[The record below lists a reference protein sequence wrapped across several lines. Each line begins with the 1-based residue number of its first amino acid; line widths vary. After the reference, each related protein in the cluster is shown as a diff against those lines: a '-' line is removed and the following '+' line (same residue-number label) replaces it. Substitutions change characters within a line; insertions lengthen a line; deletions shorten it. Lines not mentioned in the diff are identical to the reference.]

1 MAIEDYEWFKKLHE
15 DEKKLLIEK
24 FQGQRI
30 GPNFLDKKLDDTED
44 SIKYYE
50 IILEIL
56 ARYKVT
62 ADKQKLDNAI
72 NMIISYAQVPEKKYK
87 QEIIGKLNELGILE
101 SSVNIALY
109 SCYDELAPYMNADYS
124 DAKTTA
130 IKKIVAEVTNNSL
143 SKTRTSISETL
154 HTDETGA
161 KIIKETKDKDGIKF
175 EILDKKNDSQTIT
188 IPLINPNG
196 TLSKEYFEVIE
207 FDKDGKIIA
216 YTSPLFHIDNNS
228 YIVGSHGLGIKCTT
242 QLNLQWLQ
250 DNLAQRQ
257 EHKLNVSISG
267 SAAISTKKTPVSM
280 AEKSASTAP
289 IPTTPVAST
298 ASETEAASAGTNST
312 STETSSSTSIGTS
325 TEAKETKEIST
336 STENTSDALAE
347 QQKLVIAELEERVK
361 LQQEFS
367 ATFHDSMRQQSQE
380 MLSLLQEKAHAQT
393 EEKLARKDLEYKEL
407 ESRLKLSEQQ
417 KAFITEQFET
427 NSRDEILKYEELF
440 REELVKNHGY
450 SLQIAELTK
459 KNSDLTLQIAE
470 SLEEL
475 QQNKSELDSAYK
487 ALSQAKKQLDLAK
500 DTNNDLAAINKDNI
514 QKSAEKISELE
525 KKLQAQ
531 TKDLQSKLAVTT
543 NQLKQA
549 NENLKTQKQLFQ
561 STIQEY
567 KEKLAAAKKKNQ
579 TQTEETKLL
588 ESTIASLEQKIA
600 KIDQIS
606 IHNENTIL
614 SYKAEID
621 KLNIVIAETTARNE
635 ALTLATKEKQQILVT
650 KISSLEEQLE
660 KAISNGSV
668 SEGQIAALT
677 LELDSSKDALAQAE
691 KEADDAKAQISELS
705 AKLESAKQALVQAQS
720 NGDAS
725 EEEKNNLQQKIT
737 KLESQLQQTAIALED
752 KGRIDIATFE
762 DESRSA
768 LIALAQAQRD
778 GIASKA
784 KILAELESSK
794 ETVNEAKKELAQAK
808 GNAATSEA
816 QISEL
821 SAKLE
826 SAKQALVQAQSNG
839 DASEEEKNNLQQK
852 ITKLESQLQ
861 QTAIDIEE
869 NGRIDIAT
877 FEDESRS
884 ALIALAQAQRDGIA
898 SKAKILELSAALESS
913 KEALA
918 QAQKEAD
925 DSKTNHL
932 QLSAEINSLRKKI
945 ESDGVVSEEEKGKLE
960 AQMSELQSQLQ
971 QVTKDLEAKESQ
983 KSALEKKLE
992 SAEKDMNEARE
1003 SLEKA
1008 KGNAA
1013 TSEDKTAELSATLE
1027 SAEKALAKLVAENSS
1042 SKKAA
1047 DEARK
1052 ALAQETLQH
1061 KTTQRAN
1068 LETSQDLERQV
1079 LEHQENIDRLNLEV
1093 KDITAKQQI
1102 LLAKNVSLEKAADEA
1117 RKALVQAE
1125 EKATAD
1131 ETQISELEQQLKSVE
1146 EDLEQT
1152 NLENDNMG
1160 RELQF
1165 NQEES
1170 SKIIFE
1176 LEKSRYALVGRV
1188 SQLKAEIEENGRK
1201 EIDRINTTIES
1212 LENSIALNQT
1222 EINSLMESKRTY
1234 KADIEKLNGENEH
1247 LKQQLQESQNE
1258 FNKLNGH
1265 HVQLREKYTN
1275 VFAELE
1281 NLKKDYRA
1289 SQELQTRIDQMN
1301 TEIDQLKKDP
1311 DATQESQT
1319 KIDQMSAE
1327 ISQLKKERDEYNSA
1341 KNEAQ
1346 KKLEQLQ
1353 SENSRLTR
1361 SIDNLHQ
1368 RLEKSDK
1375 SDQEILSLRDELIE
1389 LHLALEQS
1397 EKELKNLYV
1406 TNVQTASIDTQ
1417 TDDRVT
1423 NDSNTSGYIAENDSS
1438 INTGP
1443 STPYKD
1449 QTLQSD
1455 LSSSEPSTPKSE
1467 PDITYSD
1474 ESDARKQLETDFQT
1488 ELDRL
1493 KIQETESGA
1502 RKHLE
1507 TKFKTELDKIKQ
1519 TLDISLKKISDDKTK
1534 AEFLKNTKDLKQYY
1548 ITYCK
1553 DVLGIPE
1560 PINYTSFRVLFFN
1573 ITNLE
1578 NNLSNA
1584 QNEQEIQKHQIDLI
1598 NNYVNL
1604 FIEINNTQSILP
1616 SINIKKTNEYNGKT
1630 PQLCPEIFKKIVQ
1643 PKIYDIVQKTLKIS
1657 ISDVFSD
1664 SKESITDICK
1674 KLDKILSSK
1683 DIQHNLGVINAIN
1696 TLTTSLEELST
1707 KRSEIMNN
1715 KFFPYSNEHNSTQLG
1730 TTPLQQYLSKLEIVN
1745 RNLTILETLLNN
1757 KQKGEKKTISHA
1769 ELTSQITKIKNFLS
1783 PKTAD
1788 PVVHIDVHKTQNQT
1802 HSR

>member
-752 KGRIDIATFE
+752 K
-762 DESRSA
+762 
-768 LIALAQAQRD
+768 
-778 GIASKA
+778 
-784 KILAELESSK
+784 
-794 ETVNEAKKELAQAK
+794 
-808 GNAATSEA
+808 
-816 QISEL
+816 
-821 SAKLE
+821 
-826 SAKQALVQAQSNG
+826 
-839 DASEEEKNNLQQK
+839 
-852 ITKLESQLQ
+852 
-861 QTAIDIEE
+861 
-869 NGRIDIAT
+869 GRIDIAT